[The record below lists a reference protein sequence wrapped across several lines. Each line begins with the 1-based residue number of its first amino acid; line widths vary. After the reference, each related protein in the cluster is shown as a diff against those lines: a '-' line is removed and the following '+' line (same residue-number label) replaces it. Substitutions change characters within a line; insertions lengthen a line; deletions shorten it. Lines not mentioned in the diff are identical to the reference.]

1 MSGTPQER
9 PAPVPPGGRQ
19 DSEPTHPMISPHSER
34 GERRPRRDAET
45 GAPEVLEIGGAAP
58 AGRPAARPAGP
69 GVSGAAPGSQGAP
82 AGGAAPGPGGAGT
95 ATVQAPSPAGPPV
108 WEGPPMGP
116 PPAGASLLE
125 RVKKV
130 TDRVSIRWRL
140 TLTYG
145 ALFFIAGALL
155 LLVIYMMVGWVLD
168 SAWPEFPLRLDTV
181 EPNLAADIERQW
193 NWYQHTAIYGVRRT
207 LLIRSLLA
215 LAGVGIL
222 ALVIGY
228 LVADRALKPIQQM
241 TATAR
246 KLSGSTLAH
255 ERIDLKG
262 PDDEL
267 KELAD
272 TFDAMLTRLNV
283 AFDTQ
288 RRFVANASH
297 ELRTPLTINRTVLEI
312 ALGDPEA
319 SQDLK
324 ALGRTL
330 LEVNARNERLIEGLL
345 LLARSERELSV
356 RKPVDVKDVAETA
369 VEQLAPRAEEAD
381 VTVVSEIQSAETV
394 GDPVL
399 LERCVAN
406 LVENAIKHNLPESG
420 HVWVRA
426 GMVEGALVVQVA
438 NTGPHVPAYEVSS
451 LFEPFRRLNAERVDS
466 SKGAGLGLSIVR
478 AVVRAHG
485 GNVTAVPRD
494 GGGLVVTVR
503 LQPR

>member
-1 MSGTPQER
+1 
-9 PAPVPPGGRQ
+9 
-19 DSEPTHPMISPHSER
+19 MISPHSGR
-34 GERRPRRDAET
+34 RAGKGERPVP
-45 GAPEVLEIGGAAP
+45 APTTP
-58 AGRPAARPAGP
+58 AVVSSARLQPP
-69 GVSGAAPGSQGAP
+69 PP
-82 AGGAAPGPGGAGT
+82 T
-95 ATVQAPSPAGPPV
+95 GPPV
-108 WEGPPMGP
+108 WDGP
-116 PPAGASLLE
+116 PPVDASAARPTFLD
-125 RVKKV
+125 RVRAV
-130 TDRVSIRWRL
+130 VDRVSIRWRL
-140 TLTYG
+140 TITYG
-145 ALFFIAGALL
+145 VLFFVAGMLL
-155 LLVIYMMVGWVLD
+155 LFVIYMMVGWAINE
-168 SAWPEFPLRLDTV
+168 AWPGVTLPDAPLAY
-181 EPNLAADIERQW
+181 EQKFQQQW
-193 NWYQHTAIYGVRRT
+193 TWYQHAAIDEARKA
-207 LLIRSLLA
+207 LLSRSLLA

-222 ALVIGY
+222 AIIIGY

-246 KLSGSTLAH
+246 KLSGTTLAH
-255 ERIDLKG
+255 ERIGLKG

-319 SQDLK
+319 SGDLK

-330 LEVNARNERLIEGLL
+330 LEVNARNEQLIEGLL

-356 RKPVDVKDVAETA
+356 RKPVDMKDVAET
-369 VEQLAPRAEEAD
+369 VVDQLASRAEEAG
-381 VTVVSEIQSAETV
+381 VTMTAELQSAGTE

-399 LERCVAN
+399 LERCMAN
-406 LVENAIKHNLPESG
+406 LVENAIKHNLSESG
-420 HVWVRA
+420 RLWVRT

-438 NTGPHVPAYEVSS
+438 NTGPHVPAYEVNS
-451 LFEPFRRLNAERVDS
+451 LFEPFRRLNADRVES
-466 SKGAGLGLSIVR
+466 ARGAGLGLSIVR

-485 GNVTAVPRD
+485 GNVAAVPRD

-503 LQPR
+503 LQSR

>member
-1 MSGTPQER
+1 
-9 PAPVPPGGRQ
+9 
-19 DSEPTHPMISPHSER
+19 MI
-34 GERRPRRDAET
+34 
-45 GAPEVLEIGGAAP
+45 I
-58 AGRPAARPAGP
+58 
-69 GVSGAAPGSQGAP
+69 
-82 AGGAAPGPGGAGT
+82 
-95 ATVQAPSPAGPPV
+95 
-108 WEGPPMGP
+108 
-116 PPAGASLLE
+116 
-125 RVKKV
+125 
-130 TDRVSIRWRL
+130 DRLSIRWRL
-140 TLTYG
+140 TITYG
-145 ALFFIAGALL
+145 VLFFMAGALL
-155 LLVIYMMVGWVLD
+155 MLVIYLMVGWALNA
-168 SAWPEFPLRLDTV
+168 AWPAFPLDLDGLISPDAV
-181 EPNLAADIERQW
+181 RKIQGQW
-193 NWYQHTAIYGVRRT
+193 YWQQQDAVSGAQK
-207 LLIRSLLA
+207 LLLTRSLLA
-215 LAGVGIL
+215 LLGVGIL
-222 ALVIGY
+222 AIIIGY
-228 LVADRALKPIQQM
+228 IVADRALKPIQQM

-319 SQDLK
+319 SGDLK

-356 RKPVDVKDVAETA
+356 RKPVDMKDVAETA
-369 VEQLAPRAEEAD
+369 IDQLSSRAEEAGVM
-381 VTVVSEIQSAETV
+381 VTTELQSAETI

-406 LVENAIKHNLPESG
+406 LVENGIKHNLPESG
-420 HVWVRA
+420 RLWVRA

-438 NTGPHVPAYEVSS
+438 NTGLHVPAYEVNS
-451 LFEPFRRLNAERVDS
+451 LFEPFRRLNADRVDS
-466 SKGAGLGLSIVR
+466 AKGAGLGLSIVR

-485 GNVTAVPRD
+485 GNVTAIPRD
-494 GGGLVVTVR
+494 GGGLVITVR
-503 LQPR
+503 LQSR

>member
-1 MSGTPQER
+1 MGR
-9 PAPVPPGGRQ
+9 PPFGPAEEIGQAV
-19 DSEPTHPMISPHSER
+19 PTHPMISPHSER
-34 GERRPRRDAET
+34 GERR
-45 GAPEVLEIGGAAP
+45 APQAVT
-58 AGRPAARPAGP
+58 AARR
-69 GVSGAAPGSQGAP
+69 
-82 AGGAAPGPGGAGT
+82 AGT
-95 ATVQAPSPAGPPV
+95 PPPPSGPPA
-108 WEGPPMGP
+108 WDGP
-116 PPAGASLLE
+116 PPVGASPVQVSPLD
-125 RVKKV
+125 RVKRV

-145 ALFFIAGALL
+145 ALFFVAGALL
-155 LLVIYMMVGWVLD
+155 LFVMYMMVAWAID
-168 SAWPEFPLRLDTV
+168 AAWPPASDFVDYPEEDAWKFRRWW
-181 EPNLAADIERQW
+181 EAHR
-193 NWYQHTAIYGVRRT
+193 YTAIVVARDHMLT
-207 LLIRSLLA
+207 RSLLA
-215 LAGVGIL
+215 LVGLGIL
-222 ALVIGY
+222 ALIIGY
-228 LVADRALKPIQQM
+228 VVADRALKPIQQM
-241 TATAR
+241 TTTAR
-246 KLSGSTLAH
+246 TLSDSTLAH

-262 PDDEL
+262 PNDEL

-283 AFDTQ
+283 AFDAQ

-319 SQDLK
+319 SADLK
-324 ALGRTL
+324 TLGRTL

-356 RKPVDVKDVAETA
+356 RKPVDVKEVAETA
-369 VEQLAPRAEEAD
+369 VEQLAPRAEEAG
-381 VTVVSEIQSAETV
+381 VTVVAELRSAETV

-420 HVWVRA
+420 KVWVRT

-438 NTGPHVPAYEVSS
+438 NTGPHVPAYEVNS
-451 LFEPFRRLNAERVDS
+451 LFEPFRRLNADRVDS
-466 SKGAGLGLSIVR
+466 AKGAGLGLSIVR

-485 GNVTAVPRD
+485 GNVAAVPRD

>member
-1 MSGTPQER
+1 
-9 PAPVPPGGRQ
+9 V
-19 DSEPTHPMISPHSER
+19 
-34 GERRPRRDAET
+34 
-45 GAPEVLEIGGAAP
+45 
-58 AGRPAARPAGP
+58 
-69 GVSGAAPGSQGAP
+69 
-82 AGGAAPGPGGAGT
+82 
-95 ATVQAPSPAGPPV
+95 
-108 WEGPPMGP
+108 
-116 PPAGASLLE
+116 
-125 RVKKV
+125 
-130 TDRVSIRWRL
+130 
-140 TLTYG
+140 
-145 ALFFIAGALL
+145 
-155 LLVIYMMVGWVLD
+155 
-168 SAWPEFPLRLDTV
+168 
-181 EPNLAADIERQW
+181 
-193 NWYQHTAIYGVRRT
+193 
-207 LLIRSLLA
+207 
-215 LAGVGIL
+215 GVGIL
-222 ALVIGY
+222 AVIIGY
-228 LVADRALKPIQQM
+228 IVADRALKPIQQM
-241 TATAR
+241 TTTAR

-319 SQDLK
+319 SGDLK

-356 RKPVDVKDVAETA
+356 RKPVDMKDVAETA
-369 VEQLAPRAEEAD
+369 IDQLASRAEEAG
-381 VTVVSEIQSAETV
+381 VTVTTELQSAETI

-406 LVENAIKHNLPESG
+406 LVENGIKHNLPESG
-420 HVWVRA
+420 RLWVRA

-438 NTGPHVPAYEVSS
+438 NTGQHVPAYEVNS

-466 SKGAGLGLSIVR
+466 AKGAGLGLSIVR

-503 LQPR
+503 LQAR

>member
-1 MSGTPQER
+1 MS
-9 PAPVPPGGRQ
+9 VPGGEAEERVSKAPAEESGQ
-19 DSEPTHPMISPHSER
+19 GVPTHPMISPHSER
-34 GERRPRRDAET
+34 SVRNGGRRVTVLPAE
-45 GAPEVLEIGGAAP
+45 
-58 AGRPAARPAGP
+58 
-69 GVSGAAPGSQGAP
+69 
-82 AGGAAPGPGGAGT
+82 
-95 ATVQAPSPAGPPV
+95 VQPPPPTGPPV
-108 WEGPPMGP
+108 WDGP
-116 PPAGASLLE
+116 PPPGETSVSPTPLE
-125 RVKKV
+125 QLHTMISRI
-130 TDRVSIRWRL
+130 SIRWRL
-140 TLTYG
+140 TITYG
-145 ALFFIAGALL
+145 VLFFMAGALL
-155 LLVIYMMVGWVLD
+155 LFVIYMMVGWAIETALPVPNTDDLPPTL
-168 SAWPEFPLRLDTV
+168 AIQAEQWWNAYLRLAIT
-181 EPNLAADIERQW
+181 AARK
-193 NWYQHTAIYGVRRT
+193 T
-207 LLIRSLLA
+207 LLTRSLLA
-215 LAGVGIL
+215 LTGVGIL
-222 ALVIGY
+222 AIIIGY
-228 LVADRALKPIQQM
+228 LVADRALKPVQQM
-241 TATAR
+241 TTTAR

-312 ALGDPEA
+312 ALGDPQA
-319 SQDLK
+319 SEDLK

-356 RKPVDVKDVAETA
+356 RKPVDMKDVAQTA
-369 VEQLAPRAEEAD
+369 VEQLAPRAEESG
-381 VTVVSEIQSAETV
+381 VTMTTELQRAETV

-406 LVENAIKHNLPESG
+406 LVENAIKHNLSDAG
-420 HVWVRA
+420 RLWVRT
-426 GMVEGALVVQVA
+426 GMVEGALIVQVA
-438 NTGPHVPAYEVSS
+438 NTGPHVPAYEVNG

-503 LQPR
+503 LQSR

>member
-1 MSGTPQER
+1 MSTPAGGGEEHPTFV
-9 PAPVPPGGRQ
+9 PAGEGRE
-19 DSEPTHPMISPHSER
+19 SVPTHPMISPHSER
-34 GERRPRRDAET
+34 SSWKTEHLSSGPA
-45 GAPEVLEIGGAAP
+45 GPAGPAAGQAGSP
-58 AGRPAARPAGP
+58 GQAGRPPAAHPP
-69 GVSGAAPGSQGAP
+69 PP
-82 AGGAAPGPGGAGT
+82 T
-95 ATVQAPSPAGPPV
+95 GPPA
-108 WEGPPMGP
+108 WDGP
-116 PPAGASLLE
+116 PPAGASPVRRTLVE
-125 RVKKV
+125 QTRSVI
-130 TDRVSIRWRL
+130 DRVSIRWRL
-140 TLTYG
+140 TITY
-145 ALFFIAGALL
+145 AVLFFAAGALL
-155 LLVIYMMVGWVLD
+155 MTVMYLLVSWSLY
-168 SAWPEFPLRLDTV
+168 SAWPPLPLD
-181 EPNLAADIERQW
+181 PNDFSPQAAQLKRQW
-193 NWYQHTAIYGVRRT
+193 YGYQHVAITGVQKDMLT
-207 LLIRSLLA
+207 RSVLA
-215 LAGVGIL
+215 LAGIGIL
-222 ALVIGY
+222 AVIIGY
-228 LVADRALKPIQQM
+228 VVADRALKPIQQM

-319 SQDLK
+319 SGDLK

-356 RKPVDVKDVAETA
+356 RKPVDMKDVAETA
-369 VEQLAPRAEEAD
+369 VDQLAARAEEAGVV
-381 VTVVSEIQSAETV
+381 VTPELRSAETV

-420 HVWVRA
+420 RLWVRT
-426 GMVEGALVVQVA
+426 GMMEGALVVQVA
-438 NTGPHVPAYEVSS
+438 NTGPHVPAYEVNS

-466 SKGAGLGLSIVR
+466 DKGAGLGLSIVR

-485 GNVTAVPRD
+485 GNVTALPRD

>member
-1 MSGTPQER
+1 
-9 PAPVPPGGRQ
+9 
-19 DSEPTHPMISPHSER
+19 MISPHSGR
-34 GERRPRRDAET
+34 GERGPHPAAGESGRET
-45 GAPEVLEIGGAAP
+45 TGPGAAVPGAGAPGEGAPE
-58 AGRPAARPAGP
+58 AG
-69 GVSGAAPGSQGAP
+69 V
-82 AGGAAPGPGGAGT
+82 PGGAGKN
-95 ATVQAPSPAGPPV
+95 AVRHPPPSGPPV
-108 WEGPPMGP
+108 WDGP
-116 PPAGASLLE
+116 PPVGAAPLRPSLLDQ
-125 RVKKV
+125 VKRV

-140 TLTYG
+140 TLTYA
-145 ALFFIAGALL
+145 ALFFVAGALL
-155 LLVIYMMVGWVLD
+155 LFLMYVMVAWAID
-168 SAWPEFPLRLDTV
+168 DAWPSFPFNLDNVSPETA
-181 EPNLAADIERQW
+181 EELQQG
-193 NWYQHTAIYGVRRT
+193 WYYYQQVAIHKA
-207 LLIRSLLA
+207 RSSMLTRSFLA
-215 LAGVGIL
+215 LLGVGII
-222 ALVIGY
+222 AVIIGY
-228 LVADRALKPIQQM
+228 VVADRALKPVQQM

-246 KLSGSTLAH
+246 KLSDSTLAH

-272 TFDAMLTRLNV
+272 TFDAMLTRLNI

-319 SQDLK
+319 SEDLK

-356 RKPVDVKDVAETA
+356 RKPMDVKDVAETA
-369 VEQLAPRAEEAD
+369 VEQLLPRAEEAG
-381 VTVVSEIQSAETV
+381 VTVAAELQSAGTV

-399 LERCVAN
+399 LERCVSN
-406 LVENAIKHNLPESG
+406 LVENGIKHNLPESG
-420 HVWVRA
+420 RVWVRT

-438 NTGPHVPAYEVSS
+438 NTGPHVPAYEVNS
-451 LFEPFRRLNAERVDS
+451 LFEPFRRLNADRVDS
-466 SKGAGLGLSIVR
+466 AKGAGLGLSIVR